1 MYVYL
6 SNSVRIAVK
15 RGFTLE
21 DSVNSTQITINIPG
35 KYGLVN
41 VQNGLNLYLNVRC
54 IFCNF
59 QKVDINI
66 SYYIITVCYLSFQQ
80 LKEIAQIYNYFNCLK
95 GTVVYWTCTVK
106 NEE

>member
-1 MYVYL
+1 MALHDLLFKPLTYHRGQRTMYVYL

-59 QKVDINI
+59 
-66 SYYIITVCYLSFQQ
+66 
-80 LKEIAQIYNYFNCLK
+80 
-95 GTVVYWTCTVK
+95 
-106 NEE
+106 